1 MTENDDSSAALLRQL
16 LIGATLALLVSTAGL
31 LSLKTVVEAQSD
43 EIHRERSQYSDIIVT
58 QRDGRRCMR
67 FDVRRSGDLNQSCF
81 MVDDPLRL
89 VFDYTQMSFAGLLV
103 NPEPDRVLVA
113 GLGGGSIPS
122 LLDELYP
129 EAHIDVVEI
138 DPAVIRVAQEYFE
151 FEPTGNV
158 QAHAADARVFI
169 RRAAQRGEEYDY
181 VVLDAFG
188 GEYIPEH
195 LMTREFLQEVKQ
207 IMSEDGVL
215 VANTF
220 STSDLYDHESVTYA
234 DVFGTYFNFRRAG
247 TGNRIIIAT
256 PGPLPS
262 RGDLR
267 QPARELHD
275 RLQPYGVTLLE
286 YPSRM
291 STRPDWDTDAR
302 VLTDQ
307 FSPVNQL
314 N

>member
-1 MTENDDSSAALLRQL
+1 MKENHIGSLLRQVVVA
-16 LIGATLALLVSTAGL
+16 GALAVLVSGAGL
-31 LSLKTVVEAQSD
+31 WSLKSVVEAQSD

-58 QRDGRRCMR
+58 ERDGRRCMR
-67 FDVRRSGDLNQSCF
+67 FDVRRYGNLNQSCYLLN
-81 MVDDPLRL
+81 DPMRL

-103 NPEPDRVLVA
+103 NPKPERILVA
-113 GLGGGSIPS
+113 GLGGGSIPT
-122 LLDELYP
+122 LMDELFP
-129 EAHIDVVEI
+129 QAHIDVVEI
-138 DPAVIRVAQEYFE
+138 DPAVIRVATDYFG
-151 FEPTGNV
+151 FDPTGNV
-158 QAHAADARVFI
+158 HAHAVDARVFV
-169 RRAAQRGEEYDY
+169 RRAELRGERYDY

-195 LMTREFLQEVKQ
+195 LMTREFLEEVKQ
-207 IMSEDGVL
+207 IMTDDAVL

-220 STSDLYDHESVTYA
+220 STSELYDHESVTYA
-234 DVFGTYFNFRRAG
+234 DVFGTYFNFRKAG
-247 TGNRIIIAT
+247 TGNRIIVAT

-267 QPARELHD
+267 QPARDLHD

-291 STRPDWDTDAR
+291 STRPDWNTDAR

-307 FSPVNQL
+307 FSPVNLL

>member
-1 MTENDDSSAALLRQL
+1 MTENNRNAGLPRQL
-16 LIGATLALLVSTAGL
+16 VIGAALALLICAAGL

-43 EIHRERSQYSDIIVT
+43 EIHRERSQYSDIIVAE
-58 QRDGRRCMR
+58 RDGRRCMR

-103 NPEPDRVLVA
+103 NPEPERILVA

-138 DPAVIRVAQEYFE
+138 DPAVIRVAREYFG

-158 QAHAADARVFI
+158 HAHAADARVFI
-169 RRAAQRGEEYDY
+169 RRAALRGEQYDY

-267 QPARELHD
+267 QPARELHE

>member
-1 MTENDDSSAALLRQL
+1 MKPRTDRRMPGLVMALVL
-16 LIGATLALLVSTAGL
+16 TLMVSGAGL
-31 LSLKTVVEAQSD
+31 LSLKSVVKAQSE

-58 QRDGRRCMR
+58 ERDGRRCMR
-67 FDVRRSGDLNQSCF
+67 FDVSRYGNLNQSCYLLN
-81 MVDDPLRL
+81 DPDRL

-103 NPEPDRVLVA
+103 NPQPERILIA

-122 LLDELYP
+122 VMDELFP
-129 EAHIDVVEI
+129 EARIDVVEV
-138 DPAVIRVAQEYFE
+138 DPAVISVAEEYFG
-151 FEPTGNV
+151 FEPGGNV
-158 QAHAADARVFI
+158 HAHVADARVFVK
-169 RRAAQRGEEYDY
+169 RAGLRGERYDY

-207 IMSEDGVL
+207 IMTEDAVL

-220 STSDLYDHESVTYA
+220 SSSELYDHESVTYR
-234 DVFGTYFNFRRAG
+234 DVFGTFFNFRRAG
-247 TGNRIIIAT
+247 TGNRIIVAT

-262 RGDLR
+262 RGSLR

-275 RLQPYGVTLLE
+275 RLAGYGVTLLE

-291 STRPDWDTDAR
+291 STRADWNTDAR

-307 FSPVNQL
+307 YSPVNL
-314 N
+314 LD

>member
-1 MTENDDSSAALLRQL
+1 MKTEVNKRLLRQ
-16 LIGATLALLVSTAGL
+16 GLALLALTMLVSGAGAPFL
-31 LSLKTVVEAQSD
+31 EPVAEARSE

-58 QRDGRRCMR
+58 ESDGRRCMR
-67 FDVRRSGDLNQSCF
+67 FDVRRYGNLNQSCF
-81 MVDDPLRL
+81 LLNDPKRL

-103 NPEPDRVLVA
+103 NPSPERILIA

-122 LLDELYP
+122 VLDDLFP

-138 DPAVIRVAQEYFE
+138 DPVVIRVAEQYFG
-151 FEPTGNV
+151 FDPSGNV
-158 QAHAADARVFI
+158 HAHAADARVFI
-169 RRAAQRGEEYDY
+169 KRAGLRGEKYDY

-195 LMTREFLQEVKQ
+195 LMTREFLEEVKRV
-207 IMSEDGVL
+207 MTDGAVL

-220 STSDLYDHESVTYA
+220 SSSELYDHESVTYE

-247 TGNRIIIAT
+247 TGNRIIVAT
-256 PGPLPS
+256 PGELPS
-262 RGDLR
+262 RGELR

-291 STRPDWDTDAR
+291 STRPDWNTDAR

-307 FSPVNQL
+307 FAPVNL
-314 N
+314 LD